1 MYDIGIGLEAANT
14 FFDSN
19 ERTRK
24 QRIAEEREA
33 RRWKSEA
40 EGLDAGDTA
49 RPSATEAEIS
59 GNQNTT
65 QANRAQMEVRPYQTQ
80 VAVGELEGEIGRQPK
95 VEQTKDLQA
104 QTGLDQATVT
114 GALSGVSIEQLP
126 DAIKRARAQGAA
138 SDIEIGEIVLGGL
151 ARAVNGGD
159 NKKILD
165 YINRVGALDGSPQ
178 VARVGMVDGNFVAL
192 DANGQEVMKVPM
204 AQLERLVYPRERV
217 VLKEGETLGTASSR
231 GDFTPTYKSA
241 KSFAPPRA
249 GVGGAGGRKPAAV
262 QTAEWLVENGVATT
276 PAQAFEMVQRAK
288 SQSRADFVRNYVR
301 TNAGAQ
307 AVLGSKAKT
316 PEQLAAEA
324 NAVFNTANGF
334 ESAPAAPAPAPA
346 PAPAAGSNRP
356 APATR
361 NPKFDELLGIK
372 PPQ

>member
-204 AQLERLVYPRERV
+204 TQLERLVYPRERV

-231 GDFTPTYKSA
+231 GDFVPTYKSA

-249 GVGGAGGRKPAAV
+249 GVGGKQPAAV
-262 QTAEWLVENGVATT
+262 QTAEWLMKQSGGALTGV
-276 PAQAFEMVQRAK
+276 QAFNLVQQAK
-288 SQSRADFVRNYVR
+288 SKPRGEYVREYVR
-301 TNAGAQ
+301 TMGAAQ
-307 AVLGSKAKT
+307 AVMGSKAKT
-316 PEQLAAEA
+316 VDQLKAEA
-324 NAVFNTANGF
+324 NDLYNETNGF
-334 ESAPAAPAPAPA
+334 ETAAAAPAPA

-361 NPKFDELLGIK
+361 NSKFDALLGIK